1 MSIGILRW
9 DGRYLESGEIETL
22 LKEARIARVCCHN
35 EDGTIHATPTWF
47 RYEDGIVRIP
57 IMSDSRKASNI
68 KRNKNVTI
76 LVDMVNPPRGVML
89 YGTAVLDDVDVIA
102 KAISVNEKYQS
113 KEDAKATID
122 RFLKETDF
130 ILTVKIERL
139 VSFHY

>member
-113 KEDAKATID
+113 KEDAKVTID

>member
-102 KAISVNEKYQS
+102 KAVSVNEKYQS
-113 KEDAKATID
+113 KEDAKVTIE

>member
-1 MSIGILRW
+1 
-9 DGRYLESGEIETL
+9 
-22 LKEARIARVCCHN
+22 
-35 EDGTIHATPTWF
+35 
-47 RYEDGIVRIP
+47 
-57 IMSDSRKASNI
+57 MSDSRKASNI

-113 KEDAKATID
+113 KEDAKVTID

>member
-22 LKEARIARVCCHN
+22 LTEARIARVCCHN

-57 IMSDSRKASNI
+57 IMSDSRKARNI

-76 LVDMVNPPRGVML
+76 LVDMVKPARGVMI
-89 YGTAVLDDVDVIA
+89 YGTAVLDDVDVID

-113 KEDAKATID
+113 KEDAKATIE

>member
-102 KAISVNEKYQS
+102 KAVSVNEKYQS
-113 KEDAKATID
+113 KEDAKVTID

>member
-1 MSIGILRW
+1 MSICILRW
-9 DGRYLESGEIETL
+9 SGRRLESGKIDTL
-22 LKEARIARVCCHN
+22 LEEARIARVCCHN

-47 RYEDGIVRIP
+47 RYENGYVRIP
-57 IMSDSRKASNI
+57 IMSDSRKARNI

-76 LVDMVNPPRGVML
+76 LIDLVRPPRGVMI
-89 YGTAVLDDVDVIA
+89 YGSAELDDVDVIA
-102 KAISVNEKYQS
+102 KAISVNEKYQP
-113 KEDAKATID
+113 KEDAKATIE